1 MLTSLVWSL
10 GLGLALEVS
19 SAPSVPQALRRQ
31 SANNF
36 TSYTIPPL
44 ESSSS
49 SVRASAIKVKADT
62 FLYGPSVAGNTS
74 FWPTGSL
81 GNSTINA
88 DFAALSTDTSI
99 DEPNIESDVAV
110 VTSTIEAA
118 GGFKQLS
125 DYNLLYKDQW
135 KKSLP
140 EGVDVGVLTNYTND
154 LFFSMERLSVNPY
167 SIKRLDAS
175 ATLPFQVDNGI
186 ATNITGTTV
195 SGLLKSGSLFYVD
208 HRDQATLE
216 STGRFAAYCDAYFYI
231 HPTSGDFLPLAI
243 RTNTGSNLIYTP
255 ADTANDWL
263 LAKMMFNLNDFWQSQ
278 WYHLSATHN
287 VLEIIWEAAYRTLS
301 DEHPVMALLKRL
313 SIRMFGYRISAIT
326 VLINKGGFVDQSF
339 AFTGAAAGVSTTKF
353 YQSGEAGNFQSNY
366 FYRNLQSRGLYNNTF
381 GPKIKCFPFLEDA
394 SVIHTSI
401 QSVMTTFV
409 DSYYTSP
416 SSFQQDSELQA
427 WIAEAK
433 PAQIMDFPTSVDRQT
448 LIDILTQFAYLGS
461 AAHQTLNTN
470 DLAEIKGT
478 LPFHPAS
485 LYQAVPETK
494 GVTDLMPFLPP
505 ANASIQQLVLLG
517 LFARP
522 TFVNSNEK
530 MPTKIADASATFE
543 KEMLAQSKVVAA
555 RSFDKDGLSQGMP
568 FIWRTLDPQ
577 RAPYYLTV

>member
-1 MLTSLVWSL
+1 M
-10 GLGLALEVS
+10 
-19 SAPSVPQALRRQ
+19 
-31 SANNF
+31 NNC
-36 TSYTIPPL
+36 
-44 ESSSS
+44 
-49 SVRASAIKVKADT
+49 
-62 FLYGPSVAGNTS
+62 
-74 FWPTGSL
+74 
-81 GNSTINA
+81 
-88 DFAALSTDTSI
+88 TD
-99 DEPNIESDVAV
+99 PDVV
-110 VTSTIEAA
+110 
-118 GGFKQLS
+118 
-125 DYNLLYKDQW
+125 
-135 KKSLP
+135 
-140 EGVDVGVLTNYTND
+140 
-154 LFFSMERLSVNPY
+154 
-167 SIKRLDAS
+167 
-175 ATLPFQVDNGI
+175 
-186 ATNITGTTV
+186 
-195 SGLLKSGSLFYVD
+195 
-208 HRDQATLE
+208 
-216 STGRFAAYCDAYFYI
+216 
-231 HPTSGDFLPLAI
+231 
-243 RTNTGSNLIYTP
+243 
-255 ADTANDWL
+255 
-263 LAKMMFNLNDFWQSQ
+263 
-278 WYHLSATHN
+278 
-287 VLEIIWEAAYRTLS
+287 
-301 DEHPVMALLKRL
+301 
-313 SIRMFGYRISAIT
+313 SIRIFGYRVSAIT
-326 VLINKGGFVDQSF
+326 DLINTGGFIDQSF

-366 FYRNLQSRGLYNNTF
+366 FYRNLQNRGLYNNTF
-381 GPKIKCFPFLEDA
+381 GPKIKSFPFLEDA

-485 LYQAVPETK
+485 LYSAVPETK

-505 ANASIQQLVLLG
+505 ANASVQQLILLG

-522 TFVNSNEK
+522 TFVNSNVSLSQMFNDTTMLGK